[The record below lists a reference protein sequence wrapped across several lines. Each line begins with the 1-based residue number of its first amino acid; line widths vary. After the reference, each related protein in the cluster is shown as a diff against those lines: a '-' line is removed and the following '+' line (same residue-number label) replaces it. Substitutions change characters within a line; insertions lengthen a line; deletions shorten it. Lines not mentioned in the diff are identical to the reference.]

1 MVVHIAASLYLT
13 SLPNHLQE
21 TVGKKDYFKKNEY
34 CTIYYHFI
42 RCWCHLLRLRNL
54 KLSSKF
60 CCSLKRTSCGNGMY
74 PYPQQTWKSLW
85 SDNNFQQPIKMLF
98 ILRHLK
104 LLCKQVYIE
113 TKQFL
118 KKNLLFN
125 LFKVM
130 VVILPTPPIFS
141 ANVYLTYVVCRNT
154 RYSLWWL
161 MWVWR

>member
-1 MVVHIAASLYLT
+1 M
-13 SLPNHLQE
+13 QE

-113 TKQFL
+113 TKQFFL
-118 KKNLLFN
+118 KKSTFEFVLGYGSYSSYPAYFFGKRVSNICGLQD
-125 LFKVM
+125 
-130 VVILPTPPIFS
+130 
-141 ANVYLTYVVCRNT
+141 CRT
-154 RYSLWWL
+154 IWWL